1 MPVFIQSANQISV
14 QKPLSDEWF
23 HNPIYYDEKR
33 VSTIDPDF
41 KTYLSPLASR
51 RMCSLLK
58 RAIILSRLTLKDAGV
73 ETPDAIISGTG
84 LGCIENTEKFL
95 MSITQNDEK
104 FLQPTYF
111 MQSTH
116 NILSSTIAIELQC
129 HGYNNTFVH
138 RGTSFENALLDAMLQ
153 FEHKK
158 VETSLLGGYE
168 ELTDNY
174 YTLFDKMGVW
184 DFEPGTSF
192 KEKCFA
198 SEAAVSMLLTN
209 RVKADTLCEITGVE
223 TMYCPTHEQ
232 VKDTL
237 NEILKKADC
246 KLTDIDAVFM
256 GINSNKKNDD
266 VYNNIISNVLDSTP
280 KVVRYKHIFG
290 ESFCT
295 SALAVYAA
303 AKCLKNGMIPSF
315 LVKDSEEAI
324 KDVKKILLY
333 NHYNNKSHSL
343 ILLSSC

>member
-23 HNPIYYDEKR
+23 HDPIYYDEKR

-41 KTYLSPLASR
+41 KTYLSPLVSR

-73 ETPDAIISGTG
+73 EIPDAIISGTG

-95 MSITQNDEK
+95 MSIMQNDEK

-138 RGTSFENALLDAMLQ
+138 RGVSFENALLDAMMQ
-153 FEHKK
+153 FANKK
-158 VETSLLGGYE
+158 IENSLLGGYE

-174 YTLFDKMGVW
+174 YTLFDKMGAW
-184 DFEPGTSF
+184 DFDFGTSF

-198 SEAAVSMLLTN
+198 SEAAVNMLLTN
-209 RVKADTLCEITGVE
+209 RKKAGTFCEITDAE
-223 TMYCPTHEQ
+223 IMYCPTHEQ
-232 VKDTL
+232 VKETL
-237 NEILKKADC
+237 HKILKKAGC
-246 KLTDIDAVFM
+246 ELSDIDAVFM
-256 GINSNKKNDD
+256 GLNSNKKNDE
-266 VYNNIISNVLDSTP
+266 VYNNVISNVLENTS
-280 KVVRYKHIFG
+280 VVRYKHIFG

-315 LVKDSEEAI
+315 LVQDSGNAI

-343 ILLSSC
+343 ILLSSG